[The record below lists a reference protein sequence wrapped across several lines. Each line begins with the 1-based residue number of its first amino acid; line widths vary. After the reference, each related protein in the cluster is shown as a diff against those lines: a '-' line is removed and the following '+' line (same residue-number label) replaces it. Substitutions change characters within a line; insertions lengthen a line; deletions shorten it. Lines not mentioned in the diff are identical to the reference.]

1 MVDGLQLVLL
11 GLAAAAGGVV
21 NALAGGGTLITFP
34 ALLAAGIPPITAN
47 VTNTVALCPGYLG
60 AALAQRAD
68 LAMQRGWMRRTLPAA
83 LVGGFAGG
91 VLLLM
96 TGERL
101 FDALVPYLILFAA
114 GLVAVQETLRAW
126 LLRRTAAAGVAAGAA
141 AGGPPPLASAEAA
154 SARWAAPAVGAT
166 AVYSGYFGAGAS
178 VIVLAGLGLTLG
190 GPLPR
195 LNALKQTLALA
206 SNVAAAL
213 LFVFTG
219 PVAWRPA
226 LVMAVATFAGGTLG
240 GRLAGRLSP
249 VWLRRVVVV
258 IGVAAGFAYLLR

>member
-1 MVDGLQLVLL
+1 MVDGLHLALL
-11 GLAAAAGGVV
+11 GVAAAAGGAV

-34 ALLAAGIPPITAN
+34 ALLAAGIPPIAAN
-47 VTNTVALCPGYLG
+47 VTNTVAMCPGYLG

-68 LAMQRGWMRRTLPAA
+68 LAGQRGWMRRTLPAA
-83 LVGGFAGG
+83 LLGGFAGG
-91 VLLLM
+91 ILLLM
-96 TGERL
+96 TGERI
-101 FDALVPYLILFAA
+101 FDTLVPYLILFAA
-114 GLVAVQETLRAW
+114 GLVAVQPSLSAR
-126 LLRRTAAAGVAAGAA
+126 LRRRAGATGTA
-141 AGGPPPLASAEAA
+141 DAEAA
-154 SARWAAPAVGAT
+154 SARWAVPAVGAT

-226 LVMAVATFAGGTLG
+226 LVMAAGTFAGGTLG
-240 GRLAGRLSP
+240 GRLAGRMSP

-258 IGVAAGFAYLLR
+258 IGVVAGFAYLAR

>member
-1 MVDGLQLVLL
+1 MVDALHLALL
-11 GLAAAAGGVV
+11 GVAAAAGGAV

-34 ALLAAGIPPITAN
+34 ALLAAGIPPIIAN
-47 VTNTVALCPGYLG
+47 VTNTVAMCPGYLG

-68 LAMQRGWMRRTLPAA
+68 LAGQRGWMRRMLPAA
-83 LVGGFAGG
+83 LLGGFAGG
-91 VLLLM
+91 ILLLM
-96 TGERL
+96 TGERT
-101 FDALVPYLILFAA
+101 FGALVPYLILFAA
-114 GLVAVQETLRAW
+114 GLVALQDPLRAW
-126 LLRRTAAAGVAAGAA
+126 LLRRAAATGAA
-141 AGGPPPLASAEAA
+141 DAEAA
-154 SARWAAPAVGAT
+154 SARWAVPAVGAT

-178 VIVLAGLGLTLG
+178 VIVLAGLGLTMG

-206 SNVAAAL
+206 SNVAAAF

-226 LVMAVATFAGGTLG
+226 LVMAVATFAGGLAG
-240 GRLAGRLSP
+240 GRLSGRMSP

-258 IGVAAGFAYLLR
+258 IGVVAGFAYLAR

>member
-1 MVDGLQLVLL
+1 MVDGFQLVLL
-11 GLAAAAGGVV
+11 GLAGAAGGAV

-34 ALLAAGIPPITAN
+34 ALLAAGVPPMTAN

-68 LAMQRGWMRRTLPAA
+68 LATRRAWMRRTLPAA

-91 VLLLM
+91 VLLLL

-114 GLVAVQETLRAW
+114 GLVAAQPSLSAW
-126 LLRRTAAAGVAAGAA
+126 LRRRAAAAV
-141 AGGPPPLASAEAA
+141 
-154 SARWAAPAVGAT
+154 SARWAVPMVGAT

-195 LNALKQTLALA
+195 LNALKQTLALS

-226 LVMAVATFAGGTLG
+226 LVMGVATFAGGMLG

-258 IGVAAGFAYLLR
+258 IGVAAGFSYLAR

>member
-1 MVDGLQLVLL
+1 MVDGLHLALL
-11 GLAAAAGGVV
+11 GVAAAAGGAV

-34 ALLAAGIPPITAN
+34 ALLAAGIPPLTAN

-68 LAMQRGWMRRTLPAA
+68 LVTQRGWMRRTLPAA
-83 LVGGFAGG
+83 LLGGFAGG
-91 VLLLM
+91 SLLLM
-96 TGERL
+96 TGERI

-114 GLVAVQETLRAW
+114 GLVAVQEPLRAW
-126 LLRRTAAAGVAAGAA
+126 LLRRADA
-141 AGGPPPLASAEAA
+141 AGGPAGGTTPLAGAEAA
-154 SARWAAPAVGAT
+154 SARWAVPAVGAT

-178 VIVLAGLGLTLG
+178 VIILAGLGLTLG

-195 LNALKQTLALA
+195 INALKQTLALA

-219 PVAWRPA
+219 PVAWRPV

-240 GRLAGRLSP
+240 GRLAGRMSP

-258 IGVAAGFAYLLR
+258 IGVVAGFAYLAR

>member
-1 MVDGLQLVLL
+1 MADGLHLALL
-11 GLAAAAGGVV
+11 GVAAAAGGAV

-34 ALLAAGIPPITAN
+34 ALLAAGIPPISAN
-47 VTNTVALCPGYLG
+47 VTNTVAMCPGYLG

-68 LAMQRGWMRRTLPAA
+68 LARQRGWMLRTLPAA
-83 LVGGFAGG
+83 LLGGFAGG
-91 VLLLM
+91 ILLLM

-101 FDALVPYLILFAA
+101 FARLVPYLILFAA
-114 GLVAVQETLRAW
+114 GLVAAQPSLSAR
-126 LLRRTAAAGVAAGAA
+126 LLRRAGATGA
-141 AGGPPPLASAEAA
+141 ADAEAA
-154 SARWAAPAVGAT
+154 SSRWAVPVVGAT

-213 LFVFTG
+213 LFVATG
-219 PVAWRPA
+219 PVAWLPA
-226 LVMAVATFAGGTLG
+226 LVMAAATFAGGTLG
-240 GRLAGRLSP
+240 GRLAGRMSP
-249 VWLRRVVVV
+249 LWLRRVVVV
-258 IGVAAGFAYLLR
+258 IGVVAGVAYLVR